1 MSISDSKEFFRW
13 DYTNTLF
20 PLRMNSLLVDKSPDR
35 LHDFITTKVLADGG
49 SFQSQHRVF
58 ASKKAWSLRRTV
70 KLDPVAEFFLYDIVY
85 RNRKVFRSGSSS
97 REVHGYRIVKGI
109 PLSPLGSYADFKKSV
124 AQKRSTYKYYAYIDI
139 ASYFNHIYHHDLV
152 RWFEDAG
159 AGQNDL
165 LIFGKFLREIVGGR
179 SIDCL
184 PQGLYPAKMIGS
196 NFLHFLEDSNRI
208 RAKQSVRLMDDIW
221 LFDNDRSTLISDC
234 LLIQSLLSDRGLS
247 VNDRK
252 SVILEGYGL
261 NEDVDID
268 EIKVELLRK
277 RRDRLKEEGYGEWEN
292 EEEEEDPE
300 DLEELE
306 QEEQDYLISLLKK
319 DTIHEEDA
327 ELVLALMQEHSS
339 DIMEFLPTL
348 IKGFPGL
355 AKKLFHFCKDVPDKE
370 DITEILIELLNHDD
384 PVTEYQLFWFGAMT
398 EDYLL
403 GTRKVGELIMAL
415 YDHDKATAITKA
427 KILEIPEKRF
437 GLSDMREEQLKTGHS
452 GWLSWSSAVG
462 ARAHAKGQRNQLLKY
477 FRKASP
483 MNQLIGEFVESC
495 F

>member
-1 MSISDSKEFFRW
+1 
-13 DYTNTLF
+13 
-20 PLRMNSLLVDKSPDR
+20 
-35 LHDFITTKVLADGG
+35 
-49 SFQSQHRVF
+49 
-58 ASKKAWSLRRTV
+58 
-70 KLDPVAEFFLYDIVY
+70 
-85 RNRKVFRSGSSS
+85 
-97 REVHGYRIVKGI
+97 
-109 PLSPLGSYADFKKSV
+109 
-124 AQKRSTYKYYAYIDI
+124 
-139 ASYFNHIYHHDLV
+139 
-152 RWFEDAG
+152 
-159 AGQNDL
+159 
-165 LIFGKFLREIVGGR
+165 
-179 SIDCL
+179 
-184 PQGLYPAKMIGS
+184 
-196 NFLHFLEDSNRI
+196 
-208 RAKQSVRLMDDIW
+208 
-221 LFDNDRSTLISDC
+221 
-234 LLIQSLLSDRGLS
+234 
-247 VNDRK
+247 
-252 SVILEGYGL
+252 
-261 NEDVDID
+261 
-268 EIKVELLRK
+268 
-277 RRDRLKEEGYGEWEN
+277 
-292 EEEEEDPE
+292 
-300 DLEELE
+300 
-306 QEEQDYLISLLKK
+306 
-319 DTIHEEDA
+319 
-327 ELVLALMQEHSS
+327 MQEHSS